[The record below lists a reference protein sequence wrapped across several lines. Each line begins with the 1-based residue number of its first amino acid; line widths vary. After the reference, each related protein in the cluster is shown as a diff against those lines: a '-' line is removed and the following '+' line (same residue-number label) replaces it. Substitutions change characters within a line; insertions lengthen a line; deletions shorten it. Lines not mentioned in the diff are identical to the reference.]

1 MNRFCGVSFNDDD
14 ENAIA
19 IINAKWLT
27 PLKREAFWPP
37 YKYQNQYEKAIKNSE
52 EPKEGVWTLY
62 KIKKI
67 YFELDDFDQA
77 KRKLRKL
84 EFSSDIQTSDVEE
97 KFKKQILTL
106 LEKLFNQNAE
116 IIKYIQANKAH
127 SASKQSLP
135 TLPVSLPLHSEDNL
149 ITLEEYLR
157 LSDESVIA
165 LIQYLS
171 TLGGRDT
178 TNKINIILKF
188 LFTDE
193 VASTYSFYGKRLNK
207 KPFHQLI

>member
-1 MNRFCGVSFNDDD
+1 MF
-14 ENAIA
+14 
-19 IINAKWLT
+19 L
-27 PLKREAFWPP
+27 
-37 YKYQNQYEKAIKNSE
+37 
-52 EPKEGVWTLY
+52 GVW
-62 KIKKI
+62 
-67 YFELDDFDQA
+67 
-77 KRKLRKL
+77 
-84 EFSSDIQTSDVEE
+84 QTSVPSVSSVSSQTSLPSSASFISHNDNE
-97 KFKKQILTL
+97 FKKQILTL

-149 ITLEEYLR
+149 RTLEEYLR

-165 LIQYLS
+165 LIEYLS

-207 KPFHQLI
+207 KPFHQLILKTVIIRKL